1 MFWCSFPPLRGC
13 KQEADPYEPSRRVLP
28 GPYWAVL
35 CTCRMG
41 WLLYCQYSAPDIDF
55 NLLGGKKSFFS
66 FFFPATEGICF
77 FSLLSIYQVLAW
89 TGGARSVLSFNYFS
103 SLSVTNDIFF
113 LGALLR
119 KSGKRK
125 EFFSLNILPAVT
137 VTLCYQAWWQGTRQ
151 KGNRKEK
158 RNKKMDRFSNDS
170 V

>member
-13 KQEADPYEPSRRVLP
+13 KREADPYEPSRRVLP
-28 GPYWAVL
+28 GRTEQYCVL
-35 CTCRMG
+35 AG
-41 WLLYCQYSAPDIDF
+41 WGGYYTVSILLQILISISWGERSLF
-55 NLLGGKKSFFS
+55 FFFFS
-66 FFFPATEGICF
+66 ATEGICF

-137 VTLCYQAWWQGTRQ
+137 VALCYQAWWQGTRQ